1 MDYQVDQIA
10 GKQGYSFIAR
20 KYTKGR
26 YAIVCIHKYDATSPE
41 ITEDIKKEL
50 EIELNKLHG

>member
-1 MDYQVDQIA
+1 MHYEVKQIE
-10 GKQGYSFIAR
+10 GKEGYSFIAR
-20 KYTKGR
+20 KDIKGR
-26 YAIVCIHKYDATSPE
+26 NAIVCIHKYDATSPE